1 MQNRRSPAERGH
13 GGRSKALVSWQ
24 EPREGSPEDLRSQ
37 AFAAGR
43 EHEQEARRRALD
55 AVSLYGGHAFAEAA
69 LARFYARSAMN
80 LMGGAY
86 V

>member
-43 EHEQEARRRALD
+43 QHEQEARRRALD
-55 AVSLYGGHAFAEAA
+55 AVSLYGGDAFTQAA
-69 LARFYARSAMN
+69 LATHYARQAVVR
-80 LMGGAY
+80 MGGAHG
-86 V
+86 